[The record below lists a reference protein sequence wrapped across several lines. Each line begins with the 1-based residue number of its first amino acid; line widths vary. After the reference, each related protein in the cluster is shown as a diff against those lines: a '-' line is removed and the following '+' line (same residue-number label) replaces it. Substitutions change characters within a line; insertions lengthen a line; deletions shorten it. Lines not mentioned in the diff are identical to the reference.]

1 MGMCEDGAG
10 QKEDLIRVL
19 LGLSVL
25 LATRRGLS
33 RLKWEITFAK
43 QFNNRVCLKGNP
55 NHPSKEKEVCE

>member
-25 LATRRGLS
+25 LATRRDLS
-33 RLKWEITFAK
+33 KLKWEITFAK
-43 QFNNRVCLKGNP
+43 QFNNNQSLPKGQP
-55 NHPSKEKEVCE
+55 KPSE